1 MNFSDRFTLLYS
13 GLNIATIDILS
24 EQEFNANYLILN
36 EMILSVKRHSVLLS
50 KKSRSEIYYALTEH
64 ADPKIGLILASARD
78 KSGNQIFAT
87 TDIVKQFMFAQETD
101 EAQSSDVTFRD
112 KTVFVDGIKRVSTAL
127 AAALLIGQLAQV
139 PEQQQHSEY
148 LEKQAIADLD
158 RILQVPELQDLIKA
172 DTLAKSDDEKVI
184 KSFYFKPGVYE
195 LANPL
200 LMQVFISGSNNW
212 ILVGSYSNKVNTAT
226 LIAEL
231 ADTINSYTLT
241 SQISNLVAA
250 PVLAGDNS
258 IHRLDFSSRSR
269 DLILS
274 SELVSVRFI
283 SNDNSVKVPFIW
295 GIDLYNLTNYYLNS
309 LILITQIGKVTSL
322 AGSSDDDKL
331 KLNVLYFQ
339 QRTDITPT
347 TDDIEYRIS
356 PTMDETRFI
365 TIESTAQDRAAGAT
379 LALLNDLFEEKAN
392 NNVLGSIIQND
403 PETNTLVYSGIHLV
417 SFIINN
423 SITEYILDIV
433 SLPEDIELALGNK
446 LGPITSFSNKPRSVT
461 VIAYYERQLADSIN
475 LLDNFIGKSLLVKSK
490 PASIVQ
496 KMNDIREA
504 QYISY
509 KPKQGYPMP
518 PATVDAYNY
527 DPKNYL

>member
-13 GLNIATIDILS
+13 GLNIATIDTLS
-24 EQEFNANYLILN
+24 EQEFNANYALLN

-50 KKSRSEIYYALTEH
+50 KKPRSEIYYALTEH

-87 TDIVKQFMFAQETD
+87 TDIVKQFMFAKETD
-101 EAQSSDVTFRD
+101 EAQNSDVTFRD

-172 DTLAKSDDEKVI
+172 DSLSRSDQEKVI
-184 KSFYFKPGVYE
+184 KSFYFKPGVYK
-195 LANPL
+195 LSSPL

-212 ILVGSYSNKVNTAT
+212 ILVGSYSSEVNTAT

-241 SQISNLVAA
+241 SQVSNLVAA

-269 DLILS
+269 DLVLCN
-274 SELVSVRFI
+274 ELISVKFTT
-283 SNDNSVKVPFIW
+283 NDNSVKIPFVW
-295 GIDLYNLTNYYLNS
+295 GVDILNLSNYFLNS
-309 LILITQIGKVTSL
+309 LILMTQIGKVTSL
-322 AGSSDDDKL
+322 DWATNDEKL
-331 KLNVLYFQ
+331 KLNVLYFK

-356 PTMDETRFI
+356 PTMEETRFI

-379 LALLNDLFEEKAN
+379 LALLNDLFDEKAN

-403 PETNTLVYSGIHLV
+403 PETNTLVFSGIHLV

-423 SITEYILDIV
+423 SITEYVLDII

-446 LGPITSFSNKPRSVT
+446 LGPVTSFSNKPRSIT
-461 VIAYYERQLADSIN
+461 VKAFYEQEVLDSVE
-475 LLDNFIGKSLLVKSK
+475 LLNKFTGKSLLVKSK

-518 PATVDAYNY
+518 PATADAYNY